1 MNRDLRYDI
10 ARDISILWIV
20 LVFHLSAYLGAGY
33 NLNNNFSCNNITW
46 ASLGCFSFISGLFI
60 GKRDLVSRRDI
71 FEFYKKRLLRI
82 YPLFL
87 LSAVCLYLIDF
98 NGLVETL
105 YGLLGISAFTGHQ
118 PLTLWFISMILL
130 FYLISPLLLRK
141 TLIARILSSVMVFFV
156 LGILFKLHCCDI
168 RVLFNFFCY
177 VMGVIVLKTNMQ
189 RNKIGENLLDNIYFS
204 VTTILV
210 YCLFLMFASGSFVS
224 PAVKAIV
231 ACLGVVAILSL
242 ASILNTL
249 MYRRNSILFSNIAY
263 SSMAL
268 YLFHRLFYFFGLS
281 LFTPGSTLGKV
292 LYLVFIVFP
301 VGYILCFYIQKMYDK
316 IVKNI

>member
-118 PLTLWFISMILL
+118 PLTLWFISMIL
-130 FYLISPLLLRK
+130 
-141 TLIARILSSVMVFFV
+141 FF
-156 LGILFKLHCCDI
+156 
-168 RVLFNFFCY
+168 
-177 VMGVIVLKTNMQ
+177 
-189 RNKIGENLLDNIYFS
+189 
-204 VTTILV
+204 
-210 YCLFLMFASGSFVS
+210 
-224 PAVKAIV
+224 
-231 ACLGVVAILSL
+231 ILSL
-242 ASILNTL
+242 HYCLERLLLLEYCLLLWCS
-249 MYRRNSILFSNIAY
+249 
-263 SSMAL
+263 L
-268 YLFHRLFYFFGLS
+268 Y
-281 LFTPGSTLGKV
+281 
-292 LYLVFIVFP
+292 
-301 VGYILCFYIQKMYDK
+301 
-316 IVKNI
+316 